1 MGASEITALA
11 SAETS
16 SEPVWATG
24 AVVGAKEVSE
34 VSTRPASPMA

>member
-1 MGASEITALA
+1 MGASVITALA

-16 SEPVWATG
+16 SEPVCCTG
-24 AVVGAKEVSE
+24 ASVGTAEVSE